1 LYYRGLLIIRITKM
15 AVYQT
20 YNTSTNHED
29 LTDVLTKIGDMTTPV
44 YSKLR
49 KVSAKNTIH
58 EWSTYEHDS
67 AAINAQVEG
76 DIYTYGTL
84 TAPQRLSNYTQ
95 IFRKTFQ
102 VSNTQQAV
110 DPAGMED
117 EYAFRVQV
125 ALEAIGR
132 DIEKALVNG
141 TGASGATGTAR
152 KLKGILAFITTNV
165 SSAYGTATGSGASGR
180 ALTEGEINKLI
191 QDCYSNGGRP
201 DWLLGSYTQVNKL
214 AQLMSAHREY
224 NDGNKEFTSQML
236 VYSSPFGR
244 VMVEGDS
251 QIPDDTLTVLQK
263 DMWAVAQLRPVKK
276 IDTPETADAKN
287 GVLIGEL
294 TLEARAEKMN
304 GKATGLAV

>member
-1 LYYRGLLIIRITKM
+1 M

-20 YNTSTNHED
+20 YNASTNHED

-58 EWSTYEHDS
+58 EWSTYTHD
-67 AAINAQVEG
+67 AAAENAQIEG
-76 DIYTYGTL
+76 ATYTYGTL

-95 IFRKTFQ
+95 IFEKTFQ

>member
-1 LYYRGLLIIRITKM
+1 M

-20 YNTSTNHED
+20 YDAKTNHED

-49 KVSAKNTIH
+49 KVAAKNTIH
-58 EWSTYEHDS
+58 EWSTYTHDT
-67 AAINAQVEG
+67 AADNAQVEG
-76 DIYTYGTL
+76 ATYSYGTL

-141 TGASGATGTAR
+141 TGASGASGTAR
-152 KLKGILAFITTNV
+152 ELKGILAFITTNV
-165 SSAYGTATGSGASGR
+165 STGYGSSGTTGSGRNIS
-180 ALTEGEINKLI
+180 EGELNKLI

-214 AQLMSAHREY
+214 AQLMSADRTY
-224 NDGNKEFTSQML
+224 NDGNKEFTSAML

-244 VMVEGDS
+244 LVVEGDS
-251 QIPDDTLTVLQK
+251 QIPNDTLTVLQK

-304 GKATGLAV
+304 GKATGLSV

>member
-1 LYYRGLLIIRITKM
+1 M

-20 YNTSTNHED
+20 YDTKTNHED

-49 KVSAKNTIH
+49 KVSAKNTLH

-67 AAINAQVEG
+67 AAVNAQIEG
-76 DIYTYGTL
+76 ATYEYGAL
-84 TAPQRLSNYTQ
+84 TAPSRLTNYTQ

-132 DIEKALVNG
+132 DIEKALVTGSGNSG
-141 TGASGATGTAR
+141 SSGASGTGR
-152 KLKGILAFITTNV
+152 ELKGIMGFITTNI
-165 SSAYGTATGSGASGR
+165 STGTGTGR
-180 ALTEGEINKLI
+180 ALTEAELNSLI
-191 QDCYSNGGRP
+191 QDCYKNGGRP

-214 AQLMSAHREY
+214 AQLMSSDRTY

-244 VMVEGDS
+244 LMVEGDS
-251 QIPDDTLTVLQK
+251 QVADAELAVLQK

-304 GKATGLAV
+304 GKMTGLATA

>member
-1 LYYRGLLIIRITKM
+1 M

-20 YNTSTNHED
+20 YDAKTNHED

-49 KVSAKNTIH
+49 KVSAKNTLH

-67 AAINAQVEG
+67 AAVNAQIEG
-76 DIYTYGTL
+76 DTYTYGAL
-84 TAPQRLSNYTQ
+84 TAPSRLTNYTQ

-132 DIEKALVNG
+132 DIEKALVTGSGNS
-141 TGASGATGTAR
+141 GASGTGR
-152 KLKGILAFITTNV
+152 ELKGIMGFITTNI
-165 SSAYGTATGSGASGR
+165 SSGTGTGR
-180 ALTEGEINKLI
+180 ALTEAELNSLI
-191 QDCYSNGGRP
+191 QDCYKNGGRP

-214 AQLMSAHREY
+214 AQLMSSDRTY

-244 VMVEGDS
+244 LMVEGDS
-251 QIPDDTLTVLQK
+251 QIADTELAVLQK

-304 GKATGLAV
+304 GKMTRLAV

>member
-1 LYYRGLLIIRITKM
+1 M

-20 YNTSTNHED
+20 YGTSTNHED

-49 KVSAKNTIH
+49 KVSAKNTLH

-67 AAINAQVEG
+67 AAVNAQIEG
-76 DIYTYGTL
+76 DTYEYGAL
-84 TAPQRLSNYTQ
+84 TAPSRLTNYTQ

-132 DIEKALVNG
+132 DIEKALVTGSGNS
-141 TGASGATGTAR
+141 GASGTGR
-152 KLKGILAFITTNV
+152 ELKGIMGFITTNI
-165 SSAYGTATGSGASGR
+165 STGTGTGR
-180 ALTEGEINKLI
+180 ALTEAELNSLI
-191 QDCYSNGGRP
+191 QDCYENGGRP

-214 AQLMSAHREY
+214 AQLMSSDRTY

-244 VMVEGDS
+244 LMVEGDS
-251 QIPDDTLTVLQK
+251 QVADAELAVLQK
-263 DMWAVAQLRPVKK
+263 DMWAVAQLRPVAKK
-276 IDTPETADAKN
+276 DTPETADAKN

-304 GKATGLAV
+304 GKMTGLATA

>member
-1 LYYRGLLIIRITKM
+1 M

-20 YNTSTNHED
+20 YDASTNHED

-58 EWSTYEHDS
+58 EWSTYTHDT
-67 AAINAQVEG
+67 AADNAQVEG
-76 DIYTYGTL
+76 ANYTYGTL

-141 TGASGATGTAR
+141 TGASGTSGATGTAR

-165 SSAYGTATGSGASGR
+165 STGYGSSGTTGSGRNIS
-180 ALTEGEINKLI
+180 EGELNKLI

-201 DWLLGSYTQVNKL
+201 EWLLGSYTQVNKL
-214 AQLMSAHREY
+214 AQLMSGTRSY
-224 NDGNKEFTSQML
+224 NDGNKEFTSSML

-244 VMVEGDS
+244 LAVEGDS

-263 DMWAVAQLRPVKK
+263 DMWAVAQLRPVAKK
-276 IDTPETADAKN
+276 DTPETADAKN

-294 TLEARAEKMN
+294 TLEARAEAMN
-304 GKATGLAV
+304 GKATGLSV

>member
-1 LYYRGLLIIRITKM
+1 M

-20 YNTSTNHED
+20 YNASTNHED

-49 KVSAKNTIH
+49 KVAAKNTIH
-58 EWSTYEHDS
+58 EWSTYTHDS
-67 AAINAQVEG
+67 AADNAQVEG
-76 DIYTYGTL
+76 ATFQYGTL

-95 IFRKTFQ
+95 IFEKTFQ

-165 SSAYGTATGSGASGR
+165 STGYGGTGSGRNIS
-180 ALTEGEINKLI
+180 EGELNKLI

-201 DWLLGSYTQVNKL
+201 EWLLGSYTQVNKL
-214 AQLMSAHREY
+214 AQLMSGMRSY
-224 NDGNKEFTSQML
+224 NDGNKEFTSSML

-244 VMVEGDS
+244 LAVEGDS

-294 TLEARAEKMN
+294 TLEARAEAMN

>member
-1 LYYRGLLIIRITKM
+1 M

-49 KVSAKNTIH
+49 KVSAKNTLH

-76 DIYTYGTL
+76 AAFTYGTL
-84 TAPQRLSNYTQ
+84 TAPERLSNYTQ
-95 IFRKTFQ
+95 IFSKTFQ

-214 AQLMSAHREY
+214 AQLMSADRTY

-251 QIPDDTLTVLQK
+251 QIASDTLAVLQK

-304 GKATGLAV
+304 GKATGLKAT

>member
-1 LYYRGLLIIRITKM
+1 M

-20 YNTSTNHED
+20 YDTKTNHED

-49 KVSAKNTIH
+49 KVSAKNTLH

-67 AAINAQVEG
+67 AAVNAQIEG
-76 DIYTYGTL
+76 ATYEYGAL
-84 TAPQRLSNYTQ
+84 TAPSRLTNYTQ

-132 DIEKALVNG
+132 DIEKALVTGSGNS
-141 TGASGATGTAR
+141 GASGASGTGR
-152 KLKGILAFITTNV
+152 ELKGIMGFITTNI
-165 SSAYGTATGSGASGR
+165 SSGTGTGR
-180 ALTEGEINKLI
+180 ALTEAELNSLI
-191 QDCYSNGGRP
+191 QDCYKNGGRP

-214 AQLMSAHREY
+214 AQLMSSDRTY

-244 VMVEGDS
+244 LMVEGDS
-251 QIPDDTLTVLQK
+251 QIADTELAVLQK

-304 GKATGLAV
+304 GKMTRLAV

>member
-1 LYYRGLLIIRITKM
+1 M

-20 YNTSTNHED
+20 YGTSTNHED

-49 KVSAKNTIH
+49 KVSAKNTLH

-67 AAINAQVEG
+67 AAANAQIEG
-76 DIYTYGTL
+76 ATYEYGAL
-84 TAPQRLSNYTQ
+84 TAPSRLTNYTQ

-132 DIEKALVNG
+132 DIEKALVTGSGNS
-141 TGASGATGTAR
+141 GASGTGR
-152 KLKGILAFITTNV
+152 ELKGIMGFITTNI
-165 SSAYGTATGSGASGR
+165 STGTGTGR
-180 ALTEGEINKLI
+180 ALTEAELNSLI
-191 QDCYSNGGRP
+191 QDCYENGGRP

-214 AQLMSAHREY
+214 AQLMSSDRTY

-244 VMVEGDS
+244 LMVEGDS
-251 QIPDDTLTVLQK
+251 QVADAELAVLQK
-263 DMWAVAQLRPVKK
+263 DMWAVAQLRPVAKK
-276 IDTPETADAKN
+276 DTPETADAKN

-304 GKATGLAV
+304 GKMTGLATA

>member
-1 LYYRGLLIIRITKM
+1 M

-20 YNTSTNHED
+20 YDTKTNHED

-49 KVSAKNTIH
+49 KVSAKNTLH

-67 AAINAQVEG
+67 AAVNAQIEG
-76 DIYTYGTL
+76 AIYTYDAL
-84 TAPQRLSNYTQ
+84 TAPSRLTNYTQ

-132 DIEKALVNG
+132 DIEKALVTGSGNS
-141 TGASGATGTAR
+141 GASGTGR
-152 KLKGILAFITTNV
+152 ELKGIMEFITTNI
-165 SSAYGTATGSGASGR
+165 STGTGTGR
-180 ALTEGEINKLI
+180 ALTEAELNSLI
-191 QDCYSNGGRP
+191 QDCYENGGRP

-214 AQLMSAHREY
+214 AQLMSADRTY

-244 VMVEGDS
+244 LMVEGDS
-251 QIPDDTLTVLQK
+251 QVADDELAVLQK
-263 DMWAVAQLRPVKK
+263 DMWAVAQLRPVAKK
-276 IDTPETADAKN
+276 DTPETADAKN

-304 GKATGLAV
+304 GKMTGLATA

>member
-1 LYYRGLLIIRITKM
+1 M

>member
-1 LYYRGLLIIRITKM
+1 M

-20 YNTSTNHED
+20 YDAKTNHED

-49 KVSAKNTIH
+49 KVAAKNTIH
-58 EWSTYEHDS
+58 EWSTYTHDT
-67 AAINAQVEG
+67 AADNAQVEG
-76 DIYTYGTL
+76 AAYTYGTL
-84 TAPQRLSNYTQ
+84 TAPSRLTNYTQ

-141 TGASGATGTAR
+141 TGASGASGTAR
-152 KLKGILAFITTNV
+152 KLKGILSFITTNI
-165 SSAYGTATGSGASGR
+165 STGTGTGR
-180 ALTEGEINKLI
+180 ALSEAELNGLI
-191 QDCYSNGGRP
+191 QDCYENGGRP

-214 AQLMSAHREY
+214 AQLMSADRTY

-251 QIPDDTLTVLQK
+251 QIADDTLTVLQK
-263 DMWAVAQLRPVKK
+263 DMWAIAQLRPVAKK
-276 IDTPETADAKN
+276 DTPETADAKN

-294 TLEARAEKMN
+294 TLEARAEAMN
-304 GKATGLAV
+304 GKMTGLKTT

>member
-1 LYYRGLLIIRITKM
+1 M

-20 YNTSTNHED
+20 YDAKTNHED

-49 KVSAKNTIH
+49 KVAAKNTIH
-58 EWSTYEHDS
+58 EWSTYTHDT
-67 AAINAQVEG
+67 AADNAQVEG
-76 DIYTYGTL
+76 AAYTYGTL
-84 TAPQRLSNYTQ
+84 TAPSRLTNYTQ

-141 TGASGATGTAR
+141 TGASGASGTAR

-165 SSAYGTATGSGASGR
+165 STGYGSSGTTGSGRDIS
-180 ALTEGEINKLI
+180 EGELNKLI

-201 DWLLGSYTQVNKL
+201 EWLLGSYTQVNKL
-214 AQLMSAHREY
+214 AQLMSGTRAY
-224 NDGNKEFTSQML
+224 NDGNKEFTSAML

-244 VMVEGDS
+244 LVVEGDS
-251 QIPDDTLTVLQK
+251 QIASDTLAVLQK
-263 DMWAVAQLRPVKK
+263 DMWAIAQLRPVTKK
-276 IDTPETADAKN
+276 DTPETADAKN

-294 TLEARAEKMN
+294 TLEARAESMN
-304 GKATGLAV
+304 GKATGLATS

>member
-1 LYYRGLLIIRITKM
+1 M

-20 YNTSTNHED
+20 YDAKTNHED

-67 AAINAQVEG
+67 ADINAQVEG
-76 DIYTYGTL
+76 ATFTYGTL
-84 TAPQRLSNYTQ
+84 TAPERLSNYTQ
-95 IFRKTFQ
+95 IFSKTFQ

-141 TGASGATGTAR
+141 TGASGASGTAR
-152 KLKGILAFITTNV
+152 KLKGILAFITSNIST
-165 SSAYGTATGSGASGR
+165 GTGTGR
-180 ALTEGEINKLI
+180 ALTENELNGLI

-214 AQLMSAHREY
+214 AQLMSADRTY

-244 VMVEGDS
+244 LMVEGDS
-251 QIPDDTLTVLQK
+251 QIADDTLTVLQK
-263 DMWAVAQLRPVKK
+263 DMWAVAQLRPVVKK
-276 IDTPETADAKN
+276 DTPETADAKN

-294 TLEARAEKMN
+294 TLEARAQKMN
-304 GKATGLAV
+304 GKATGLKT

>member
-1 LYYRGLLIIRITKM
+1 M

-20 YNTSTNHED
+20 YDTKTNHED

-49 KVSAKNTIH
+49 KVSAKNTLH

-67 AAINAQVEG
+67 AAVNAQIEG
-76 DIYTYGTL
+76 ATYEYGAL
-84 TAPQRLSNYTQ
+84 TAPSRLTNYTQ

-132 DIEKALVNG
+132 DIEKALVTGSGNS
-141 TGASGATGTAR
+141 GASGTGR
-152 KLKGILAFITTNV
+152 ELKGIMGFITTNI
-165 SSAYGTATGSGASGR
+165 STGTGTGR
-180 ALTEGEINKLI
+180 ALTEAELNSLI
-191 QDCYSNGGRP
+191 QNCYANGGRP

-214 AQLMSAHREY
+214 AQLMSSDRTY

-244 VMVEGDS
+244 LMVEGDS
-251 QIPDDTLTVLQK
+251 QVADAELAVLQK
-263 DMWAVAQLRPVKK
+263 DMWAVAQLRPVAKK
-276 IDTPETADAKN
+276 DTPETADAKN

-304 GKATGLAV
+304 GKMTGLATA

>member
-1 LYYRGLLIIRITKM
+1 M

-20 YNTSTNHED
+20 YDAKTNHED

-49 KVSAKNTIH
+49 KVSAKNTLH

-67 AAINAQVEG
+67 AAVNAQIEG
-76 DIYTYGTL
+76 ASYTYGEL
-84 TAPQRLSNYTQ
+84 TAPSRLTNYTQ

-132 DIEKALVNG
+132 DIEKALVTGSGNS
-141 TGASGATGTAR
+141 GASGTGR
-152 KLKGILAFITTNV
+152 ELKGIMGFITTNI
-165 SSAYGTATGSGASGR
+165 SSGTGTGR
-180 ALTEGEINKLI
+180 ALTEAELNSLI
-191 QDCYSNGGRP
+191 QDCYKNGGRP

-214 AQLMSAHREY
+214 AQLMSSDRTY

-244 VMVEGDS
+244 LMVEGDS
-251 QIPDDTLTVLQK
+251 QIADTELAVLQK

-304 GKATGLAV
+304 GKMTRLAV

>member
-1 LYYRGLLIIRITKM
+1 M

-20 YNTSTNHED
+20 YDATTNHED

-44 YSKLR
+44 YAKLR
-49 KVSAKNTIH
+49 KVSAKNTLH

-67 AAINAQVEG
+67 AAVNAQIEG
-76 DIYTYGTL
+76 AIYTYGAL
-84 TAPQRLSNYTQ
+84 TAPSRLTNYTQ

-132 DIEKALVNG
+132 DIEKALVTGSGNS
-141 TGASGATGTAR
+141 GASGTGR
-152 KLKGILAFITTNV
+152 ELKGIMGFITTNI
-165 SSAYGTATGSGASGR
+165 STGTGTGR
-180 ALTEGEINKLI
+180 ALTEAELNSLI
-191 QDCYSNGGRP
+191 QDCYKNGGRP

-214 AQLMSAHREY
+214 AQLMSSDRTY

-244 VMVEGDS
+244 LMVEGDS
-251 QIPDDTLTVLQK
+251 QIADTELAVLQK

-304 GKATGLAV
+304 GKMTGLATA

>member
-1 LYYRGLLIIRITKM
+1 M

-20 YNTSTNHED
+20 YDAKANHED
-29 LTDVLTKIGDMTTPV
+29 LTDVLTKIGDMTTPL
-44 YSKLR
+44 YAKLR

-58 EWSTYEHDS
+58 EWSTYEQDS
-67 AAINAQVEG
+67 AAANAQIEG
-76 DIYTYGTL
+76 ASYSYDTL
-84 TAPQRLSNYTQ
+84 TAPQRLGNYTQ

-141 TGASGATGTAR
+141 TANSGASGTGR
-152 KLKGILAFITTNV
+152 ELKGVLAFITTNI
-165 SSAYGTATGSGASGR
+165 STGYGGTGSGRTLS
-180 ALTEGEINKLI
+180 EGELNGLI
-191 QDCYSNGGRP
+191 QDCYENGGRP

-214 AQLMSAHREY
+214 AQLMTNQRSY

-244 VMVEGDS
+244 LMVEGDS
-251 QIPDDTLTVLQK
+251 QIADDTLTVLQK
-263 DMWAVAQLRPVKK
+263 DMWAVAQLRPVVKK
-276 IDTPETADAKN
+276 DTPETADAKN

-294 TLEARAEKMN
+294 TLEARAQKMN
-304 GKATGLAV
+304 GKATGLKT

>member
-1 LYYRGLLIIRITKM
+1 M

-20 YNTSTNHED
+20 YDAKTNHED

-49 KVSAKNTIH
+49 KVAAKNTIH
-58 EWSTYEHDS
+58 EWSTYEHDT
-67 AAINAQVEG
+67 AADNAQVEG
-76 DIYTYGTL
+76 ATFQYGTL
-84 TAPQRLSNYTQ
+84 TAPSRLTNYTQ
-95 IFRKTFQ
+95 IFSKTFQ

-141 TGASGATGTAR
+141 TGASGASGASGTAR

-165 SSAYGTATGSGASGR
+165 STGYGSTGSGRNIS
-180 ALTEGEINKLI
+180 EGELNKLI

-214 AQLMSAHREY
+214 AQLMSADRTY
-224 NDGNKEFTSQML
+224 NDGNKEFTSAML

-244 VMVEGDS
+244 LVVEGDS
-251 QIPDDTLTVLQK
+251 QIASDTLTVLQK

-304 GKATGLAV
+304 GKATGLSV

>member
-1 LYYRGLLIIRITKM
+1 M

-20 YNTSTNHED
+20 YATSTNHED
-29 LTDVLTKIGDMTTPV
+29 LTDVLTKIGDMTTPA
-44 YSKLR
+44 YAKLR
-49 KVSAKNTIH
+49 KVSAKNTLH

-67 AAINAQVEG
+67 AAVNAQIEG
-76 DIYTYGTL
+76 ATYSYGAL
-84 TAPQRLSNYTQ
+84 TAPSRLTNYTQ

-132 DIEKALVNG
+132 DIEKALING
-141 TGASGATGTAR
+141 TANSGASGTGR
-152 KLKGILAFITTNV
+152 RLKGILSFITTNI
-165 SSAYGTATGSGASGR
+165 STGTGTGR
-180 ALTEGEINKLI
+180 ALSEAELNGLI
-191 QDCYSNGGRP
+191 QDCYENGGRP

-214 AQLMSAHREY
+214 AQLMSADRTY

-251 QIPDDTLTVLQK
+251 QIASDTLAVLQK
-263 DMWAVAQLRPVKK
+263 DMWAIAQLRPVAKK
-276 IDTPETADAKN
+276 DTPETADAKN

-304 GKATGLAV
+304 GKITGLKTT

>member
-1 LYYRGLLIIRITKM
+1 M

-20 YNTSTNHED
+20 YDARTNHED

-49 KVSAKNTIH
+49 KVAAKNTIH
-58 EWSTYEHDS
+58 EWSTYTHD
-67 AAINAQVEG
+67 AAADNAQVEG
-76 DIYTYGTL
+76 DTYAYGTL
-84 TAPQRLSNYTQ
+84 TAPSRLTNYTQ
-95 IFRKTFQ
+95 IFSKTFQ

-165 SSAYGTATGSGASGR
+165 STGYGSGTGSGSGR
-180 ALTEGEINKLI
+180 NISEGELNKLI

-201 DWLLGSYTQVNKL
+201 EWLLGSYTQVNKL
-214 AQLMSAHREY
+214 AQLMSGTRSY
-224 NDGNKEFTSQML
+224 NDGNKEFTSAML

-244 VMVEGDS
+244 LVVEGDS
-251 QIPDDTLTVLQK
+251 QIPDGTLTVLQK

-294 TLEARAEKMN
+294 TLEARAEAMN
-304 GKATGLAV
+304 GKATGLKTN

>member
-1 LYYRGLLIIRITKM
+1 M

-20 YNTSTNHED
+20 YDTKTNHED
-29 LTDVLTKIGDMTTPV
+29 LTDVLTKIGDMTTPA
-44 YSKLR
+44 YAKLR
-49 KVSAKNTIH
+49 KVSAKNTLH

-67 AAINAQVEG
+67 AAVNAQIEG
-76 DIYTYGTL
+76 ATYEYGAL
-84 TAPQRLSNYTQ
+84 TAPSRLTNYTQ

-132 DIEKALVNG
+132 DIEKALVTGSGNS
-141 TGASGATGTAR
+141 GASGTGR
-152 KLKGILAFITTNV
+152 ELKGIMGFITTNI
-165 SSAYGTATGSGASGR
+165 STGTGTGR
-180 ALTEGEINKLI
+180 ALTEAELNSLI
-191 QDCYSNGGRP
+191 QDCYENGGRP

-214 AQLMSAHREY
+214 AQLMSSDRTY

-244 VMVEGDS
+244 LMVEGDS
-251 QIPDDTLTVLQK
+251 QVADAELAVLQK
-263 DMWAVAQLRPVKK
+263 DMWAVAQLRPVAKK
-276 IDTPETADAKN
+276 DTPETADAKN

-304 GKATGLAV
+304 GKMTGLATA